1 MDNELTTA
9 NQASIEK
16 ITNVSDAAKLNGVA
30 KAAVEFYKAQE
41 DMVAAQRAKEIYF
54 RSARQAGFLLLSTP
68 RDNGGPNS
76 LHVKRVTKYQET
88 LDGAGISPFISW
100 TWQKLA
106 IIKDGLFEQYLSEA
120 KFEHTEYTINGLLR
134 YANSTHIQRKVCK
147 FDPCG
152 LRQ

>member
-1 MDNELTTA
+1 MDELTTVT
-9 NQASIEK
+9 QAQIEK
-16 ITNVSDAAKLNGVA
+16 IGTVKEAVKLNGMA

-41 DMVAAQRAKEIYF
+41 DLVAAQRAKEIYL

-76 LHVKRVTKYQET
+76 LHVKRVTEYQET
-88 LDGAGISPFISW
+88 LDGAGISPFISF

-106 IIKDGLFEQYLSEA
+106 IIEDELFEQYLAEA
-120 KFEHTEYTINGLLR
+120 KFEHTEYTITDLLR
-134 YANSTHIQRKVCK
+134 YANSTNIQRKICN

-152 LRQ
+152 LKS